1 VQNLM
6 DELWEKEE

>member
-6 DELWEKEE
+6 DSTMNR